1 MRRKWLYSSHSKRRR
16 PPNCCFLRF
25 QLAIQDEQL
34 EELQMAHDRHAITA
48 PSLVPLPQPEQGND
62 FLSDKARR
70 NKFVLLRNYHLCVH
84 CSFESLFCIHVWI
97 HRPILSIISIDYPSV
112 SCPGA
117 VHVFAKR

>member
-1 MRRKWLYSSHSKRRR
+1 MRRKWPYSSHSKRRR

-62 FLSDKARR
+62 FLSGKARR

-84 CSFESLFCIHVWI
+84 CFFESLFCIHVWI
-97 HRPILSIISIDYPSV
+97 HRPILSSSLGYSHCW
-112 SCPGA
+112 SRA
-117 VHVFAKR
+117 S